1 MICHLKTVL
10 TQDRNRSNKDG
21 SIATSIFT
29 SIRTAL
35 LTENSGKYCDNTKN
49 DWSNNRSHI
58 EIVQSQV
65 RIDEMNGNAQIMQC
79 RKRNNCQKY
88 KFAERFSLV
97 CHVVAFQF
105 HGDVKIDCKHEETR
119 PGIPGIFKKR
129 VK

>member
-10 TQDRNRSNKDG
+10 TQERNRSNKDG

-65 RIDEMNGNAQIMQC
+65 RIDGMNGNAQIMQC

-88 KFAERFSLV
+88 KFAERFPLV
-97 CHVVAFQF
+97 CHAAAFLF